1 MTKAPLALR
10 LMADDLTG
18 ALDTAAEFVAMF
30 GPVHAFWHGGTVETL
45 PANAA
50 FDTGTREAARDD
62 ALATVDTFAPMLVG
76 DGISYK
82 KLDSLLRGH
91 SAAEIAACFRH
102 GAWTHAVLAP
112 AFPYQGR
119 ATRGGRQ
126 YSRAESGEWTCV
138 STHLLDALQAEN
150 VVARMAE
157 PGLPLQPG
165 ITLFDAETDA
175 DLDAA
180 VQAGLAVS
188 GPVLWCGS
196 GGLAHALARASG
208 RTAPVVPPLLTP
220 ILGLFGSDQPATAA
234 QLAACGP
241 HWLQLSDGGLASGA
255 RVREHLETAGVA
267 VASIVLPEGLDR
279 ADAAERI
286 GTEMARLLAQLP
298 PPGTLIAAGGET
310 LRGLCLSLG
319 ARSLEV
325 QGRIV
330 PGLPS
335 SVLRGGR
342 WDGVAVISKSG
353 AFGSHEMLAD
363 LLKPAVAAAIPQPER
378 LP

>member
-1 MTKAPLALR
+1 MTAAPRALR

-18 ALDTAAEFVAMF
+18 ALDTAAEFVALF
-30 GPVHAFWHGGTVETL
+30 GPVHAYWHGGDVETL
-45 PANAA
+45 PTNAA

-62 ALATVDTFAPMLVG
+62 ALATVAAFTSMLAGDTL
-76 DGISYK
+76 SYK
-82 KLDSLLRGH
+82 KLDSLLRGC
-91 SAAEIAACFRH
+91 SVAEIATCFRH
-102 GAWTHAVLAP
+102 GPWTYAVLAP

-119 ATRGGRQ
+119 TTRGGRQ
-126 YSRAESGEWTCV
+126 YSRAESGEWKCV
-138 STHLLDALQAEN
+138 SAHLVDALQAEN
-150 VVARMAE
+150 IAARIAE
-157 PGLPLQPG
+157 PDQPLQPG

-175 DLDAA
+175 DLDDA
-180 VQAGLAVS
+180 VQAGLAAPS
-188 GPVLWCGS
+188 PVLWCGS
-196 GGLAHALARASG
+196 GGLAHALARAAG
-208 RTAPVVPPLLTP
+208 RTAPVMPPLRTS

-241 HWLQLSDGGLASGA
+241 HWLPLPDGGPASAA
-255 RVREHLETAGVA
+255 RVLAHLETEGAA

-286 GTEMARLLAQLP
+286 GTEMARLIAQLP

-310 LRGLCLSLG
+310 LRSLCLSLG
-319 ARSLEV
+319 ASSLEV

-353 AFGSHEMLAD
+353 AFGSHELLRD
-363 LLKPAVAAAIPQPER
+363 LLKPAACCGDTQPER
-378 LP
+378 LS

>member
-1 MTKAPLALR
+1 MTAAPRALR

-18 ALDTAAEFVAMF
+18 ALDTAAEFVALF
-30 GPVHAFWHGGTVETL
+30 GPVHAYWHGGDVETL

-62 ALATVDTFAPMLVG
+62 ALATVAAFTSMLAGDTL
-76 DGISYK
+76 SYK
-82 KLDSLLRGH
+82 KLDSLLRGC
-91 SAAEIAACFRH
+91 SVAEIATCFRH
-102 GAWTHAVLAP
+102 GPWTYAVLAP

-119 ATRGGRQ
+119 TTRGGRQ
-126 YSRAESGEWTCV
+126 YSRAESGEWKCV
-138 STHLLDALQAEN
+138 SAHLVDALQAEN
-150 VVARMAE
+150 IAARIAE
-157 PGLPLQPG
+157 PDQPLQPG

-175 DLDAA
+175 DLDDA
-180 VQAGLAVS
+180 VQAGLAAPS
-188 GPVLWCGS
+188 PVLWCGS
-196 GGLAHALARASG
+196 GGLAHALARAAG
-208 RTAPVVPPLLTP
+208 RTAPVMPPLRTP

-241 HWLQLSDGGLASGA
+241 HWLPLPDGGPASAA
-255 RVREHLETAGVA
+255 RVLAHLETEGAA

-286 GTEMARLLAQLP
+286 GTEMARLIAQLP

-310 LRGLCLSLG
+310 LRSLCLSLG
-319 ARSLEV
+319 ASSLEV

-353 AFGSHEMLAD
+353 AFGSHELLRD
-363 LLKPAVAAAIPQPER
+363 LLKPAACCGDTQPER
-378 LP
+378 LS

>member
-1 MTKAPLALR
+1 MTAAPRALR

-18 ALDTAAEFVAMF
+18 ALDTAAEFVALF
-30 GPVHAFWHGGTVETL
+30 GPVHAFWHGGDVEAL

-62 ALATVDTFAPMLVG
+62 AIATVTAFAPMLAG
-76 DGISYK
+76 EGLSYK
-82 KLDSLLRGH
+82 KLDSLLRGT
-91 SAAEIAACFRH
+91 SVAEIATCFRH

-119 ATRGGRQ
+119 ATRDGRQ
-126 YSRAESGEWTCV
+126 YSRAESGEWKCV
-138 STHLLDALQAEN
+138 SADLLDAISNEG
-150 VVARMAE
+150 VAAQKAE
-157 PGLPLQPG
+157 PGQPLQPG
-165 ITLFDAETDA
+165 ITLFNAETDA
-175 DLDAA
+175 DLDEA

-196 GGLAHALARASG
+196 GGLAHALARAAG
-208 RTAPVVPPLLTP
+208 RTAPVMPPLRTP

-241 HWLQLSDGGLASGA
+241 HWLALPDGGPASAA
-255 RVREHLETAGVA
+255 RVRALLETEGAA

-279 ADAAERI
+279 ATAAERI
-286 GTEMARLLAQLP
+286 GTEMARLIAQLP

-319 ARSLEV
+319 ASSLEV

-353 AFGSHEMLAD
+353 AFGSHELLRD
-363 LLKPAVAAAIPQPER
+363 LLKPAACCGDTQPER
-378 LP
+378 LS